1 MDLHIDD
8 FCQDVAR
15 VLINLHACFPLKHAV
30 YVEDIS
36 GPDEPDEV
44 GLHSPRFSACLGA
57 MLWLAEEG
65 WIRYDTLIY
74 QEGIDQAVLTQKAF
88 LVLSAQSDVL
98 YADIPDQ
105 PLLVKQQKATRIEQ
119 LRTAIKSKK
128 SSQINDMVHYL
139 LSAAPTLILP
149 PEPALPEEPSDH

>member
-15 VLINLHACFPLKHAV
+15 ILVNLHSSFPLKHAI

-65 WIRYDTLIY
+65 WIRYETLIY

-98 YADIPDQ
+98 YADVPEQ

-119 LRTAIKSKK
+119 LRTALKSRR
-128 SSQINDMVHYL
+128 STYINDMVQYL
-139 LSAAPTLILP
+139 LSASPALILP
-149 PEPALPEEPSDH
+149 IEKPVIDEPQHE